1 MNCPQFSVSISMFIL
16 EKKKTRNEFVH
27 FEPFV
32 NYSLLPQELVR
43 DAHNPKQN
51 RSILLPPP
59 NLPWKEGP
67 FSFTFSVFVIV
78 SWLGGARAFSAL
90 FRERRDFIHTY
101 IRLAV
106 FYFSCSFS
114 TLFPCSFFLFVR
126 FGFGDRTHTHPTVPA
141 STEGTS
147 CGGGNSRQNNHQV
160 LVRLRGNAGRFTVDC
175 CNVFFLLYKMKK
187 DSQIPRLNI

>member
-16 EKKKTRNEFVH
+16 EKKKTKNEFVH

-114 TLFPCSFFLFVR
+114 TLFPCTFFFCLLGSVSGIEHTRTQPSLRRRKEQVVVVEIAVKTTTR
-126 FGFGDRTHTHPTVPA
+126 FW
-141 STEGTS
+141 
-147 CGGGNSRQNNHQV
+147 
-160 LVRLRGNAGRFTVDC
+160 
-175 CNVFFLLYKMKK
+175 
-187 DSQIPRLNI
+187 